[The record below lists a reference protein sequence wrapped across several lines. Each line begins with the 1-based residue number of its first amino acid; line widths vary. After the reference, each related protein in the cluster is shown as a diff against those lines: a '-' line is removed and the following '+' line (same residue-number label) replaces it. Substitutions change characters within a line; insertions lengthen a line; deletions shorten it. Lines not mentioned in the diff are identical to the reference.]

1 MKAIFCYNFSRFFVS
16 HRLPMLMKIKK
27 EFSEISFLGHI
38 LDEDK
43 KILNDNFNYNYDTG
57 ILKGSTNIFFITR
70 YLFTHKFPNLKKIN
84 NFDLIEIA
92 TLKGL
97 IYALPIIIKNK
108 NAKVV
113 IWVCGI
119 GTIFISKKFKHKI
132 ISQIFFVLYEIVNKL
147 RNTNWIFENNDDR
160 NLFKKRIKIDDSKLS
175 IIEGSGYEINEI
187 SNNKKIRSSHKNKI
201 VFIGRLIRDKGLI
214 EFIEAAKLILKKNTE
229 WSFEII
235 GHYDDNPSS
244 LDEPDL
250 LKHIN
255 NSQILIKGFIKD
267 MSEYY
272 EDVFCVVLP
281 SYREGLSRVL
291 IEAGAHSIPSITT
304 NVPGC
309 RDIIKNNV
317 NGFIVEPKSIN
328 ELESAIFRLISDKDK
343 ARSMGAKAFKIFN
356 EKYSLGKIAN
366 LTLDIYSKK

>member
-1 MKAIFCYNFSRFFVS
+1 
-16 HRLPMLMKIKK
+16 MLMKIQK
-27 EFSEISFLGHI
+27 EFSEMSFLGHV

-43 KILNDNFNYNYDTG
+43 KILNDNFKYNYNTG
-57 ILKGSTNIFFITR
+57 ISKGSTNIFFIIR
-70 YLFTHKFPNLKKIN
+70 YLLTHKFPDPQKIN

-119 GTIFISKKFKHKI
+119 GTIFISKKLKHRI
-132 ISQIFFVLYEIVNKL
+132 INQIFFVLYGVVNKL
-147 RNTNWIFENNDDR
+147 RNTNWIFENNDDK

-187 SNNKKIRSSHKNKI
+187 SNSRKIRSSHKNKI

-244 LDEPDL
+244 LVEADL

-255 NSQILIKGFIKD
+255 NNRILIKGFIKD

-272 EDVFCVVLP
+272 ENVYCVVLP

-317 NGFIVEPKSIN
+317 NGFLVEPKSIH
-328 ELESAIFRLISDKDK
+328 ELESAIFRLISDKVK
-343 ARSMGAKAFKIFN
+343 ARSMGEEAFDIFN
-356 EKYSLGKIAN
+356 KKYSLERIAN
-366 LTLDIYSKK
+366 LTLDVYSQKYQ